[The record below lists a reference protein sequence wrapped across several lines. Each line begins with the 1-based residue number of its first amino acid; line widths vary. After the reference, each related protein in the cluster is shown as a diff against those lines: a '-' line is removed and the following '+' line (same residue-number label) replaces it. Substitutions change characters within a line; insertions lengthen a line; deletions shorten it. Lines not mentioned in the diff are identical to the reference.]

1 MRIAFVSAFYV
12 SNRRRKGDMNIMM
25 EIEKPRI
32 TIEESA
38 DLREGVFVVEPLER
52 GYGITLGNCLR
63 RVLLSALPGTAVVGI
78 QISGVSHEFSVIPG
92 IKEDV
97 AEIILNLKGL
107 NLKAKYED
115 NTITKTLRLTK
126 SEPGVVTAKDIVT
139 DPEIEI
145 LNPEMYICTLDEG
158 ANLDME
164 LTVAKGRGY
173 VVAGHL
179 KDMSKPIGYIPI
191 DAIFTPVK
199 AASYAVENARVG
211 QSLDYDKLTIKVKT
225 DGSLSAKDVLSL
237 AARAIEDHIRLFANL
252 SDMFAGMD
260 ILVSRPEDRQ
270 QNVLEMSIEEMDL
283 SVRSYNCLKRA
294 GIHTVEDLTK
304 RSEDDML
311 KVRNLGRKS
320 LDEVIAKLRGYG
332 LDLKSSEE

>member
-1 MRIAFVSAFYV
+1 MLATADEKETI
-12 SNRRRKGDMNIMM
+12 KIMM

-38 DLREGVFVVEPLER
+38 DLREGVFVAEPLER

-115 NTITKTLRLTK
+115 NTITKTLRLTR
-126 SEPGVVTAKDIVT
+126 SEPGIVTAKDIVT

-199 AASYAVENARVG
+199 AASYSVENARVG

-270 QNVLEMSIEEMDL
+270 QKVLEMSIEL

-304 RSEDDML
+304 RSEEDML

-320 LDEVIAKLRGYG
+320 LDEVIAKLKGYG